1 MPYRRSYR
9 RSSRRPQRRSYKRA
23 APNKYAGYLSTA
35 GKALALATKV
45 ATMVN
50 AEKNFYDA
58 TTNLLLTTTPQ
69 ITALQLIPQGDDVA
83 SRTGRS
89 IKLAGLMLRSHYY
102 PNAASTA
109 SNLIRIIMFRD
120 NFQAG
125 IAPVATDILAAPITV
140 DSFRNLATANPGRY
154 TILMDR
160 IIKLSPYGSDDTS
173 AVVNKYFDLKHHVR
187 YLGTAGT
194 AGQNGQGQIYFMSYA
209 DNVSGGSPAG
219 VINVR
224 TRYYDN

>member
-1 MPYRRSYR
+1 MPYARRRKSTRRPRRSTR
-9 RSSRRPQRRSYKRA
+9 KPSSP
-23 APNKYAGYLSTA
+23 YAGYISTA

-45 ATMVN
+45 ASMVN

-69 ITALQLIPQGDDVA
+69 ITALELIPQGDDVQT
-83 SRTGRS
+83 RTGRS
-89 IKLAGLMLRSHYY
+89 IKLSGVMLRSHYY
-102 PNAASTA
+102 PNPASTA
-109 SNLIRIIMFRD
+109 SNLLRLIMFRD
-120 NFQAG
+120 NFQSG
-125 IAPVATDILAAPITV
+125 IAPVASDILAAPITV

-160 IIKLSPYGSDDTS
+160 IVKLSPYGSTNTS
-173 AVVNKYFDLKHHVR
+173 AVVNKYFNLKNHVR
-187 YLGTAGT
+187 YLGTTGAT
-194 AGQNGQGQIYFMSYA
+194 NQNGQGQIYFMSYA

>member
-1 MPYRRSYR
+1 MPRRTYRKKRGAR
-9 RSSRRPQRRSYKRA
+9 RRRTAKPTG
-23 APNKYAGYLSTA
+23 YAGYLSTA

-69 ITALQLIPQGDDVA
+69 ITALDLIPQGDDIQT
-83 SRTGRS
+83 RTGRS

-109 SNLIRIIMFRD
+109 SNLIRLIMFRD

-125 IAPVATDILAAPITV
+125 VAPVASDILAAPITV

-160 IIKLSPYGSDDTS
+160 IIKLSPYGSTNTS
-173 AVVNKYFDLKHHVR
+173 AVVNKYFNLKSHVR
-187 YLGTAGT
+187 FLGTTGAT
-194 AGQNGQGQIYFMSYA
+194 NQNGQGQIYFMSYA
-209 DNVSGGSPAG
+209 DNVNGGSPAG

>member
-1 MPYRRSYR
+1 MPRRSYR
-9 RSSRRPQRRSYKRA
+9 RRSYRRKR
-23 APNKYAGYLSTA
+23 YARKSSGGGYLSTA
-35 GKALALATKV
+35 AKALSLATKV
-45 ATMVN
+45 AAMVN
-50 AEKNFYDA
+50 AEKNFFDA

-69 ITALQLIPQGDDVA
+69 ITALQLIPQGDDIED
-83 SRTGRS
+83 RTGRS
-89 IKLAGLMLRSHYY
+89 IKLAGLMLKSHYY

-109 SNLIRIIMFRD
+109 SNLLRLIMFRD

-125 IAPVATDILAAPITV
+125 IAPVASDILAAPITV

-160 IIKLSPYGSDDTS
+160 IVKLSPYGSTNTS
-173 AVVNKYFDLKHHVR
+173 AVVNKYFPLKNHVR
-187 YLGTAGT
+187 YLGTTGAT
-194 AGQNGQGQIYFMSYA
+194 NQNGQGQIYFMSYA
-209 DNVSGGSPAG
+209 DNVNGGSPAG

>member
-1 MPYRRSYR
+1 MPRRAYRKKRGR
-9 RSSRRPQRRSYKRA
+9 RRRA
-23 APNKYAGYLSTA
+23 AKPTGYAGYLSTA

-69 ITALQLIPQGDDVA
+69 ITALELIPQGDDIA
-83 SRTGRS
+83 TRTGRS
-89 IKLAGLMLRSHYY
+89 IKLAGVMLRSHYY
-102 PNAASTA
+102 PNPASTA
-109 SNLIRIIMFRD
+109 SNLIRLIMFRD

-125 IAPVATDILAAPITV
+125 VAPVASDILAAPITV

-160 IIKLSPYGSDDTS
+160 IIKLSPYGSTNTS
-173 AVVNKYFDLKHHVR
+173 AVVNKYFNLKSHVR
-187 YLGTAGT
+187 YLGTTGAT
-194 AGQNGQGQIYFMSYA
+194 NQNGQGQIYFMSYA

>member
-1 MPYRRSYR
+1 MPRRAYRKKRTR
-9 RSSRRPQRRSYKRA
+9 RRRA
-23 APNKYAGYLSTA
+23 AKPTGYAGYLSTA

-69 ITALQLIPQGDDVA
+69 ITALDLIPQGDDVQT
-83 SRTGRS
+83 RTGRS

-102 PNAASTA
+102 PNPASTA
-109 SNLIRIIMFRD
+109 SNLIRLIMFRD

-125 IAPVATDILAAPITV
+125 VAPVASDILAAPITV

-160 IIKLSPYGSDDTS
+160 IIKLSPYGSTNTS
-173 AVVNKYFDLKHHVR
+173 AVVNKYFNLKSHVR
-187 YLGTAGT
+187 FLGTTGA

>member
-1 MPYRRSYR
+1 MPR
-9 RSSRRPQRRSYKRA
+9 
-23 APNKYAGYLSTA
+23 KYAKRRARRGKKKGSTLKTIAQIAAAA
-35 GKALALATKV
+35 GTALTIAKTV

-58 TTNLLLTTTPQ
+58 TTNLLLTTVPQ
-69 ITALQLIPQGDDVA
+69 ITALELIPQGDDVQT
-83 SRTGRS
+83 RTGRS
-89 IKLAGLMLRSHYY
+89 IKLAGIMLRSHYY

-120 NFQAG
+120 NFQSG
-125 IAPVATDILAAPITV
+125 IAPVASDILASPITV

-160 IIKLSPYGSDDTS
+160 IIKLSPYGSTNTS
-173 AVVNKYFDLKHHVR
+173 AVVNKYFPIKSHVR
-187 YLGTAGT
+187 YLGTTGAT
-194 AGQNGQGQIYFMSYA
+194 NQNGQGQIYFMSYV
-209 DNVSGGSPAG
+209 DNVNGGSPAG